1 MEHTIGSASVAVKRN
16 VTAPTDT
23 RSRIL
28 LATIESLERYGVTG
42 ATVRRITEAAGVNV
56 AAINYHFGSKEAL
69 LESALDQTLREAFP
83 QNMSELRQHIADSN
97 GDVAAGTRAFFTH
110 YLVNAFSYPR
120 ISVAHL
126 RNALLDQDYSG
137 PAVQAARDFVDG
149 FYKVVSPAMLQ
160 RTEGERRMAV
170 RQVWAAVF
178 ALAMLP
184 QLFGTPRETMTG
196 PEMVGRFCATL
207 FESL

>member
-1 MEHTIGSASVAVKRN
+1 MTVKRAPP
-16 VTAPTDT
+16 APTDT

-69 LESALDQTLREAFP
+69 LEAALDQTLREAFP
-83 QNMSELRQHIADSN
+83 ENMGELRQYIAQSG
-97 GDVAAGTRAFFTH
+97 GDVAAGTRAYFTN
-110 YLVNAFSYPR
+110 YLINAFSYPR

-126 RNALLDQDYSG
+126 RGALLDQDYSG
-137 PAVQAARDFVDG
+137 PAIQAARDFVEG
-149 FYKVVSPAMLQ
+149 FYRVVSPAMLQ

-170 RQVWAAVF
+170 RQVWAAIF

-184 QLFGTPRETMTG
+184 QLFGTPPETLTG
-196 PEMVGRFCATL
+196 AEMVGRFCASL

>member
-1 MEHTIGSASVAVKRN
+1 MTVKR
-16 VTAPTDT
+16 APPAQTDT

-69 LESALDQTLREAFP
+69 LEAALDQTLREAFP
-83 QNMSELRQHIADSN
+83 ENMSELRQYIAQSG
-97 GDVAAGTRAFFTH
+97 GDVAAGTRAYFTN
-110 YLVNAFSYPR
+110 YLINAFSYPR

-126 RNALLDQDYSG
+126 RGALLDQDYSG
-137 PAVQAARDFVDG
+137 PAIQAARDFVEG
-149 FYKVVSPAMLQ
+149 FYRVVSPAMLQ

-170 RQVWAAVF
+170 RQVWAAIF

-184 QLFGTPRETMTG
+184 QLFGTPPETLTG
-196 PEMVGRFCATL
+196 AEMVGRFCASL